1 MPLKLSLKPNER
13 LVINGAVISNGD
25 RRASMVVQNKATIL
39 REKDIMQPEDVT
51 TPGRHVYFPIMMMYL
66 DGMQD
71 DYIEEFMRRMTELM
85 DVLENPEIKIL
96 CAKISTAVMAG
107 EFYRALMDSKKL
119 LKYEAERL
127 SA

>member
-39 REKDIMQPEDVT
+39 REKDIMQPEEVT

-71 DYIEEFMRRMTELM
+71 NYIEEFMRRMTELM
-85 DVLENPEIKIL
+85 DVLENPEIKLL
-96 CAKISTAVMAG
+96 CAKISTSVMAG
-107 EFYRALMDSKKL
+107 EFYKGLMDCKKL